1 MSSARG
7 DRGVIQ
13 VSKSKALVLL
23 VCDRS
28 HDTIGIPYEESETY
42 RSQDANLSYSDDTDM
57 KNNDSYAPL
66 PTPSGST
73 GGPGRTQLLPP
84 VSTSGPGAPVF
95 PLSTDGPNS
104 YSHYPTAAHRCDP
117 CNKTFFDEANLRR
130 HLTFAAA
137 HTSTERFLCPVP
149 GCGASFTRRDNL
161 RTHINKAHE
170 GSL

>member
-1 MSSARG
+1 MIFIGCQRCMKVSSTRG

-13 VSKSKALVLL
+13 VSKSKAIILL

-66 PTPSGST
+66 PTPSDST
-73 GGPGRTQLLPP
+73 GDPGRTQLLTP
-84 VSTSGPGAPVF
+84 VSISPPG
-95 PLSTDGPNS
+95 TD
-104 YSHYPTAAHRCDP
+104 D
-117 CNKTFFDEANLRR
+117 ANLQR
-130 HLTFAAA
+130 HLTTAAT
-137 HTSTERFLCPVP
+137 HRSIPRFPCPVS
-149 GCGASFTRRDNL
+149 GCRTLCMRHDNL
-161 RTHINKAHE
+161 RAHISRVHG